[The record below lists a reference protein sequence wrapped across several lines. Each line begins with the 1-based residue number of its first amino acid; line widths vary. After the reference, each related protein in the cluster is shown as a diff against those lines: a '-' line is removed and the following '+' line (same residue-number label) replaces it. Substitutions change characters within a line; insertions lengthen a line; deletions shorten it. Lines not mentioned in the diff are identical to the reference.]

1 MFISN
6 TMIRLLSI
14 VEASQKMEV
23 KSESHKGAKS
33 KSYLLDFKTYVIHG
47 HLNTWDGVLDGIS

>member
-1 MFISN
+1 
-6 TMIRLLSI
+6 MIRLLSI